1 MVWYGTSNQK
11 EMIMNYPTIILVRH
25 GQTIWN
31 EEGRFQ
37 GRLNS
42 PLTKKGELQA
52 KENALKLRK
61 KIENMG
67 NIKIFSSPLGRARD
81 TALIICRELGINTD
95 SIIFDNRIIE
105 FNYGIFEGKKRE
117 DMMNRQEF
125 QDREADK
132 WSYKIENGESY
143 ILVKDRVKD
152 FLDDI
157 KNEKKVI
164 VVAHEM
170 VNRTIRGVYCNY
182 NKDIILDLKQPNNV
196 ILLLQNKEEK
206 ILT

>member
-61 KIENMG
+61 NIENMG

>member
-61 KIENMG
+61 NIENME